1 MYYIYTFV
9 YVNFLLT
16 QTNDMVTLKQN
27 IQAEF
32 KYIIDNIRQAQ
43 ASISDAD
50 HLNAKCVGKSYIDN
64 IKQENEHK
72 IEELTNKLLHQIA
85 IITKEI
91 YIE

>member
-1 MYYIYTFV
+1 
-9 YVNFLLT
+9 
-16 QTNDMVTLKQN
+16 MVTLKQN

-32 KYIIDNIRQAQ
+32 KSIIDNIRKAQ
-43 ASISDAD
+43 AYISDAD
-50 HLNAKCVGKSYIDN
+50 HLNTKCTSQSYIDN

-72 IEELTNKLLHQIA
+72 IEELTNKLFNQIA